1 MNLII
6 SNETNEKID
15 MDEKLKSVVKTVLE
29 TEGLPLEYE
38 VSITFVDID
47 EIHKLNKE
55 FRNVD
60 RPTDVLSFPMDEDFS
75 IEGVDTMLG
84 DIVISMDIAK
94 DQAKDFGHSLDREI
108 MYLTAHSMLHLLGYD
123 HMDEAEK
130 IEMRAREKEVMKLL
144 GVFKNDWKKWK
155 RCPKG
160 RNKKRSPRGLE
171 KRARTQRSS

>member
-6 SNETNEKID
+6 ANQIDQKID
-15 MDEKLKSVVKTVLE
+15 MDEKLESVVKTVLE
-29 TEGLPLEYE
+29 TEGLPLDYE
-38 VSITFVDID
+38 VSITFVDKD

-60 RPTDVLSFPMDEDFS
+60 RPTDVLSFPMDEDFF

-84 DIVISMDIAK
+84 DIVICMDVAK

-123 HMDEAEK
+123 HLEESEK
-130 IEMRAREKEVMKLL
+130 FHMRAREKEVMKSL
-144 GVFKNDWKKWK
+144 GVFKND
-155 RCPKG
+155 
-160 RNKKRSPRGLE
+160 
-171 KRARTQRSS
+171 

>member
-6 SNETNEKID
+6 ANQTDQNID
-15 MDEKLKSVVKTVLE
+15 MDEKLESVVKTVLE
-29 TEGLPLEYE
+29 TEGLSLDYE
-38 VSITFVDID
+38 VSITFVDKG

-60 RPTDVLSFPMDEDFS
+60 RPTDVLSFPMDEDFF

-84 DIVISMDIAK
+84 DIVICMDVAN

-123 HMDEAEK
+123 HLEEDEK
-130 IEMRAREKEVMKLL
+130 THMRAREKEVMKSL
-144 GVFKNDWKKWK
+144 GVFKND
-155 RCPKG
+155 
-160 RNKKRSPRGLE
+160 
-171 KRARTQRSS
+171 

>member
-6 SNETNEKID
+6 ANQTDQNND
-15 MDEKLKSVVKTVLE
+15 MDEKLESVVKTVLE
-29 TEGLPLEYE
+29 TEGLSLDYE
-38 VSITFVDID
+38 VSITFVDKD

-60 RPTDVLSFPMDEDFS
+60 RPTDVLSFPMDEDFF

-84 DIVISMDIAK
+84 DIVICMDVAK

-123 HMDEAEK
+123 HLEEDEK
-130 IEMRAREKEVMKLL
+130 THMRAREKEVMKSL
-144 GVFKNDWKKWK
+144 GVFKND
-155 RCPKG
+155 
-160 RNKKRSPRGLE
+160 
-171 KRARTQRSS
+171 

>member
-94 DQAKDFGHSLDREI
+94 EQAKDFGHSLDREI

-123 HMDEAEK
+123 HMDESEK
-130 IEMRAREKEVMKLL
+130 TEMRAREKEVMKIL
-144 GVFKNDWKKWK
+144 GVFKND
-155 RCPKG
+155 
-160 RNKKRSPRGLE
+160 
-171 KRARTQRSS
+171 

>member
-55 FRNVD
+55 FRSVD

-130 IEMRAREKEVMKLL
+130 TEMRAREKEVMKIL
-144 GVFKNDWKKWK
+144 GVFKNDWKKRK
-155 RCPKG
+155 RCP
-160 RNKKRSPRGLE
+160 
-171 KRARTQRSS
+171 

>member
-6 SNETNEKID
+6 ANETNEKID

-84 DIVISMDIAK
+84 DIVISMDVAK
-94 DQAKDFGHSLDREI
+94 EQAKDFGHSLDREI

-123 HMDEAEK
+123 HMEDEEK
-130 IEMRAREKEVMKLL
+130 SEMRAREKEVMKKL
-144 GVFKNDWKKWK
+144 GVFKND
-155 RCPKG
+155 
-160 RNKKRSPRGLE
+160 
-171 KRARTQRSS
+171 

>member
-6 SNETNEKID
+6 ANQTDQNID
-15 MDEKLKSVVKTVLE
+15 MDEKLESVVKTVLE
-29 TEGLPLEYE
+29 TEGLSLDYE
-38 VSITFVDID
+38 VSITFVDKD

-60 RPTDVLSFPMDEDFS
+60 RPTDVLSFPMDENFF

-84 DIVISMDIAK
+84 DIVICMDVAK

-123 HMDEAEK
+123 HLEEDEK
-130 IEMRAREKEVMKLL
+130 THMRAREKEVMKSL
-144 GVFKNDWKKWK
+144 GVFKND
-155 RCPKG
+155 
-160 RNKKRSPRGLE
+160 
-171 KRARTQRSS
+171 

>member
-130 IEMRAREKEVMKLL
+130 TEMRAREKEVMKIL
-144 GVFKNDWKKWK
+144 GVFKNDWKKRK
-155 RCPKG
+155 RCP
-160 RNKKRSPRGLE
+160 
-171 KRARTQRSS
+171 

>member
-6 SNETNEKID
+6 SNKTNEKID

-38 VSITFVDID
+38 ISITFVDID

-94 DQAKDFGHSLDREI
+94 DQSKDFGHSLDREI

-130 IEMRAREKEVMKLL
+130 IEMRAREKEVMKIL
-144 GVFKNDWKKWK
+144 GVFKND
-155 RCPKG
+155 
-160 RNKKRSPRGLE
+160 
-171 KRARTQRSS
+171 